1 LTGSRRAIVEVL
13 WAKTPARK
21 AVIEPGG
28 KLRVGRG
35 ERADL
40 CVPGDRSMSSLHCE
54 IRWDGETCSVTNR
67 SGAGGTLLNGE
78 QVEEG
83 EIRSGSFLRVG
94 DTVLMVYLE
103 RATPPRPASGLE
115 GDGTDPLDPQQA
127 AALAA
132 LAAQPAPLFAVLD
145 AARTMRVIEVLRES
159 VEDYR
164 SLYEGVQGEALA
176 FWAPYL
182 VALPKGSRLLD
193 QLVLEG
199 WGRRWGIYLTCE
211 RPFDEVRTQ
220 LRRILMVSNDRSR
233 KPMYFRFY
241 DPKMLRLVLPT
252 CGARQRE
259 QIFGEIEAFLVEGKG
274 GEVVRF
280 TARGAPAAST
290 APRGV
295 GLDA

>member
-1 LTGSRRAIVEVL
+1 V
-13 WAKTPARK
+13 RK
-21 AVIEPGG
+21 VVIEPGG
-28 KLRVGRG
+28 RLRVGRS

-40 CVPGDRSMSSLHCE
+40 VLPGDRTVSAVHCE
-54 IRWDGETCSVTNR
+54 IQWDGETCRVKNR
-67 SGAGGTLLNGE
+67 STVEGTFLNGE
-78 QVEEG
+78 PVDEAEL
-83 EIRSGSFLRVG
+83 RDGSFLRVG
-94 DTVLMVYLE
+94 STALMVYLE
-103 RATPPRPASGLE
+103 GATPPRPASGLK
-115 GDGTDPLDPQQA
+115 GDGTDPLDPRQA
-127 AALAA
+127 AALAV

-159 VEDYR
+159 VEEHR
-164 SLYEGVQGEALA
+164 SLYEGAKGEALA

-182 VALPKGSRLLD
+182 VRLPRGSRLLE

-220 LRRILMVSNDRSR
+220 LRRSLMVMNDQSGE
-233 KPMYFRFY
+233 PIYFRFY

-259 QIFGEIEAFLVEGKG
+259 QIFGEIEAFLIAGRD

-280 TARGAPAAST
+280 T
-290 APRGV
+290 PRGV
-295 GLDA
+295 PTALTVGAEAPTSVELEA